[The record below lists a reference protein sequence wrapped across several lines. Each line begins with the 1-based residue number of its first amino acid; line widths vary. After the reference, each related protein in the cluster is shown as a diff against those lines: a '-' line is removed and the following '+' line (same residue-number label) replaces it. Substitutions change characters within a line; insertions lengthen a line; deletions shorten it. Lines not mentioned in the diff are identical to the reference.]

1 MNPPAQPQ
9 TRPSA
14 RPRASWRVGGLAAMA
29 WLAAA
34 IALAGCSGL
43 GRSDADGPGTIVG
56 GAPPRLGYLA
66 ENKGIAGGRG
76 SIQSDTGCPI
86 DTTRFEPR
94 RPRTSVPVILAPG
107 FLRDRRQLSGL
118 ARALADQGIPAVTL
132 SLCSRPWDGAPVRN
146 ALAMIAVARRL
157 GARQVVY
164 GGFSAGALAALI
176 AGRLDAHTRGVLA
189 LDLVDQAGLG
199 VGMARALDRPLLGLA
214 GDPAACNAHN
224 NGLKVFA
231 ASPGGRLS
239 RIPGAGHCDF
249 ESPTDW
255 LCRSV
260 CSGADRGSAARRA
273 AIIAAAVAAVS
284 DLVGLARPGA
294 EPVPIGSLDPERPST
309 HGHRPGSARA
319 IPSSSSSTVKRNPRY
334 QLGEGA
340 GVNQLDRIN
349 RILQD

>member
-1 MNPPAQPQ
+1 MV
-9 TRPSA
+9 
-14 RPRASWRVGGLAAMA
+14 WV
-29 WLAAA
+29 AAA
-34 IALAGCSGL
+34 IAIAGCSGL
-43 GRSDADGPGTIVG
+43 GRGDADGPGTIVG
-56 GAPPRLGYLA
+56 GAAPRLQYLA
-66 ENKGIAGGRG
+66 GNRGITVGRG

-94 RPRTSVPVILAPG
+94 RPRTAVPVILAPG
-107 FLRDRRQLSGL
+107 FLRDRRHLSGL

-132 SLCSRPWDGAPVRN
+132 SQCSRPWDGAPVRN

-176 AGRLDAHTRGVLA
+176 AGRLDPHTRGALA

-231 ASPGGRLS
+231 ASPGGRVA
-239 RIPGAGHCDF
+239 RIRGAGHCDF

-255 LCRSV
+255 LCRAV
-260 CSGADRGSAARRA
+260 CSDGDRGSAARRA
-273 AIIAAAVAAVS
+273 AIIAAAVAAVA

-294 EPVPIGSLDPERPST
+294 DPVPIGFLDPERPST
-309 HGHRPGSARA
+309 HGRRFASARGLFLHQA
-319 IPSSSSSTVKRNPRY
+319 PVPSSGILATNWPGKSSYPQMNTDEHR
-334 QLGEGA
+334 
-340 GVNQLDRIN
+340 
-349 RILQD
+349 

>member
-1 MNPPAQPQ
+1 MV
-9 TRPSA
+9 
-14 RPRASWRVGGLAAMA
+14 WV
-29 WLAAA
+29 AAA

-43 GRSDADGPGTIVG
+43 GRGDAAGPGTTVG
-56 GAPPRLGYLA
+56 GTAPRLGYLA
-66 ENKGIAGGRG
+66 ENQGITVGRG

-86 DTTRFEPR
+86 GTTRFEPR
-94 RPRTSVPVILAPG
+94 RPRTAVPVILAPG
-107 FLRDRRQLSGL
+107 FLRDRRHLSGL
-118 ARALADQGIPAVTL
+118 ARALADHGIPAVTL
-132 SLCSRPWDGAPVRN
+132 ALCSRPWDGALVRN

-176 AGRLDAHTRGVLA
+176 AGRLDPHTRGVLT

-199 VGMARALDRPLLGLA
+199 VGMAHALDQPLLGLA
-214 GDPAACNAHN
+214 GDPAACNAYS

-231 ASPGGRLS
+231 ASPGGRLA

-273 AIIAAAVAAVS
+273 AIIEAAVAAVS

-294 EPVPIGSLDPERPST
+294 EPAPFRSLDPERPSSRIQ
-309 HGHRPGSARA
+309 RPKSARGFA
-319 IPSSSSSTVKRNPRY
+319 
-334 QLGEGA
+334 
-340 GVNQLDRIN
+340 DRADAN
-349 RILQD
+349 